1 MAELPRIRTAL
12 TCSSINTKDIDM
24 TTFEIAT
31 LTVSSIGLVL
41 LVFQLW
47 AISRTVKLDNERTK
61 NQATVEVAAKEFRKA
76 RLLIQKHYGINKLTE
91 DEFRSLISSKEN
103 MADVNEA
110 FGIIE
115 HISVALHA
123 NIYDK
128 DLFFNMFGTTCM
140 EIFDNYNLYIEYR
153 RERHGAF
160 TYNQFEQLV
169 NEVAAKHKER
179 SKN

>member
-1 MAELPRIRTAL
+1 
-12 TCSSINTKDIDM
+12 M
-24 TTFEIAT
+24 TIFEITT
-31 LTVSSIGLVL
+31 LTISSIGIIL

-47 AISRTVKLDNERTK
+47 TISSTVKSDHERTK
-61 NQATVEVAAKEFRKA
+61 NQATVENAAKEFRKA

-91 DEFRSLISSKEN
+91 EEFRSLINNKED

-128 DLFFNMFGTTCM
+128 DLFFKMFGTTCM
-140 EIFDNYNLYIEYR
+140 EIFTNYNLYVKYR
-153 RERHGAF
+153 REQHGPF

-169 NEVAAKHKER
+169 NEVAIKHEER
-179 SKN
+179 SQN

>member
-1 MAELPRIRTAL
+1 
-12 TCSSINTKDIDM
+12 M
-24 TTFEIAT
+24 TVFEIAT
-31 LTVSSIGLVL
+31 LSVSAIGLIL

-47 AISRTVKLDNERTK
+47 TISRTVKADNERTK
-61 NQATVEVAAKEFRKA
+61 NQATVEIAAKEFRKA
-76 RLLIQKHYGINKLTE
+76 RLLIQKHYGINELTE
-91 DEFRSLISSKEN
+91 EEFKSLINNKEN

-128 DLFFNMFGTTCM
+128 DLFFKMFGTTCM
-140 EIFDNYNLYIEYR
+140 EIFNNYHLYIKYR
-153 RERHGAF
+153 REQHGPF

-169 NEVAAKHKER
+169 NEVAIKHEER
-179 SKN
+179 LKN